1 MLLAEGST
9 PAKAWKPHGC
19 GTQWLHYGK
28 SAVSPWHVGER
39 KVNKAG
45 MLGSAVGETERR
57 GLGTSPGGLWED
69 SFAEGPTVC
78 QWQEG

>member
-28 SAVSPWHVGER
+28 SAVSSWNVGDR

-45 MLGSAVGETERR
+45 PPGRAVGETERR
-57 GLGTSPGGLWED
+57 GLGTSPGGSVGRLI
-69 SFAEGPTVC
+69 S
-78 QWQEG
+78 